1 MSSVRAHRRR
11 IARAAGRH
19 ENTTAVDVIAG
30 HVAWLLPVLLALV
43 TFVVLLPTLDN
54 GFVNWDD
61 DANFLQN
68 QNYRGLDPSHLR
80 WMLTTFLPGGHYI
93 PLTWLT
99 FSMDYALWGMNPF
112 GYHLTNLLLH
122 IATVVTFYAV
132 AVRLIVAASPAGGP
146 VVASLGGALAA
157 LFFAVHPLRVESVAW
172 ATERR
177 DVLCGLFYLLA
188 VLAYLRACAAR
199 GDHALWRGRW
209 YWLAVVYAALALL
222 SKSMAVSL
230 PVVLLVLDVYPL
242 ARLGGRSGWLGSQP
256 WRAWADKLPFVL
268 LSGVAS
274 AIAVV
279 AMTRNQA
286 ITSIDKLSLID
297 RTAVS
302 VYSLVFYLAKMLV
315 PFNLS
320 PLYALPDRLDPLSW
334 PYLAAG
340 ATTLAM
346 TAVAV
351 TYRRQWPGLLAVWVS
366 YIAIL
371 LPVLAIVQAG
381 PQLAADRYTY
391 LASLG
396 WALLIGRGL
405 AQWWSRAKT
414 RTLQNRRTIILAAAC
429 LTITVWLGVLTW
441 RQALVWHDPGTL
453 WNHALATHP
462 SAIAHY
468 NLGVFMLAR
477 GELPGAVSH
486 FQEAL
491 VLRPSYG
498 AAHNNLG
505 VIFAQQGDLVKATA
519 HFRQAVTIDP
529 DDGEARGNL
538 GNALAQQG
546 DLQAAAT
553 HLRRALAINPGGAE
567 AHKNL
572 GSVLVQ
578 QGRLED
584 ALREYEE
591 AVKLRPDDAEVYAN
605 MGMALSRLGRRSQA
619 IEQFRRALAIQP
631 GLREAQDS
639 LAALQAGN
647 APTR

>member
-1 MSSVRAHRRR
+1 
-11 IARAAGRH
+11 
-19 ENTTAVDVIAG
+19 
-30 HVAWLLPVLLALV
+30 
-43 TFVVLLPTLDN
+43 
-54 GFVNWDD
+54 
-61 DANFLQN
+61 
-68 QNYRGLDPSHLR
+68 
-80 WMLTTFLPGGHYI
+80 
-93 PLTWLT
+93 
-99 FSMDYALWGMNPF
+99 
-112 GYHLTNLLLH
+112 
-122 IATVVTFYAV
+122 
-132 AVRLIVAASPAGGP
+132 
-146 VVASLGGALAA
+146 
-157 LFFAVHPLRVESVAW
+157 
-172 ATERR
+172 
-177 DVLCGLFYLLA
+177 
-188 VLAYLRACAAR
+188 
-199 GDHALWRGRW
+199 
-209 YWLAVVYAALALL
+209 
-222 SKSMAVSL
+222 
-230 PVVLLVLDVYPL
+230 
-242 ARLGGRSGWLGSQP
+242 
-256 WRAWADKLPFVL
+256 
-268 LSGVAS
+268 
-274 AIAVV
+274 
-279 AMTRNQA
+279 MTQNQA
-286 ITSIDKLSLID
+286 IARMDKLSLID

-315 PFNLS
+315 PVNLS
-320 PLYALPDRLDPLSW
+320 PLYALPEPLDPLSW

-340 ATTLAM
+340 AITLAR
-346 TAVAV
+346 TAIAV
-351 TYRRQWPGLLAVWVS
+351 TCRRQWPGLLAVWVS

-371 LPVLAIVQAG
+371 LPVLAIVQTG
-381 PQLAADRYTY
+381 PQLAADRFTY

-405 AQWWSRAKT
+405 AEWWSRAKT

-429 LTITVWLGVLTW
+429 LTVTVCLGVLTW

-529 DDGEARGNL
+529 NDGEAQGNL

-578 QGRLED
+578 QGRLD
-584 ALREYEE
+584 DGLREYEE
-591 AVKLRPDDAEVYAN
+591 AVKLRHDDAEVYAN

-631 GLREAQDS
+631 DLREAQDS